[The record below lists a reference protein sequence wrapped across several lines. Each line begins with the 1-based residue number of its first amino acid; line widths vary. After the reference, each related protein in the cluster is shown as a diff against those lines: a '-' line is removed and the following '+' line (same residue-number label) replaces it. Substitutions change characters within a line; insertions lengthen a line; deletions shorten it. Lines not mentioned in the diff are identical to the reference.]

1 MRSLSGTRNRI
12 ALTVAALLILAAA
25 VWLIA
30 ASFALAPAGAPLS
43 GLVPTAE
50 QSVAAIAAQHRG
62 WLLPAATVASV
73 VAVLAGLGL
82 LAAQIP
88 TAPAHTPLRLPGDD
102 GSVLATLQPQVLE
115 RALAERAEAV
125 PGIKE
130 ASVRVSG
137 STTSLRLLAQ
147 VAVAEDA
154 QVEWAVARVRWV
166 LADDPATALG
176 TAALS
181 VDVLLRLH
189 NPRSS
194 SRSGRSAVGQ
204 DAPDAALVTSAG

>member
-147 VAVAEDA
+147 V
-154 QVEWAVARVRWV
+154 
-166 LADDPATALG
+166 
-176 TAALS
+176 LS
-181 VDVLLRLH
+181 LIH
-189 NPRSS
+189 I
-194 SRSGRSAVGQ
+194 
-204 DAPDAALVTSAG
+204 

>member
-194 SRSGRSAVGQ
+194 SRSGRAAVGQ